1 MKKSLQHT
9 FRIFALATIFVASLS
24 LMSFDDTKDFETAKN
39 LDIFYTLFS
48 SISNSYVDEI
58 APGDLMTR
66 TITEMLKTLDP
77 YTNFI
82 PEADVERYTIASKG
96 EYGGIGASVTPRD
109 GALMIMVIREN
120 SPAHKAGL
128 LLGDR
133 IIEVDEHSILN
144 KPMEESNQLLQGEA
158 GSILQLV
165 ILRNGERKKI
175 SIERENIKINSVP
188 YYCMISPEIG
198 YVKLNEFSQNCSA
211 DVLTACKTLKS
222 QNAKSLVLDLRD
234 NPGGLLIEAIKIVNM
249 FVAKGERIVYT
260 KGQNKT
266 ENAKFS
272 TLADPFDTEIPVVV
286 LVNDRSASAAEIVA
300 GALQDLDRAVI
311 IGNQT
316 FGKGLVQTRKELAH
330 NCLLKV
336 TTAKYY
342 IPSGRCIQRLNYT
355 KRDANGNPTVVPDSL
370 QKTFF
375 TRNHRPVKDGGGIIP
390 DVILPIDSV
399 PALLSSLKES
409 FVFFDYIN
417 KNYSYRVTTH
427 IRPQS
432 FSLTEKDFLNFQK
445 FCKQTKYSYT
455 SASEKLLDSIALKA
469 KKEQLNI
476 SLQLQ
481 TLRQQIDEQQANI
494 FDKNKQQI
502 SKELE
507 SFIIRNLYFERGQVE
522 FLIRNDSSIA
532 QAQKYLT
539 NKSLYN
545 TILGK

>member
-1 MKKSLQHT
+1 M
-9 FRIFALATIFVASLS
+9 
-24 LMSFDDTKDFETAKN
+24 
-39 LDIFYTLFS
+39 
-48 SISNSYVDEI
+48 
-58 APGDLMTR
+58 
-66 TITEMLKTLDP
+66 
-77 YTNFI
+77 
-82 PEADVERYTIASKG
+82 
-96 EYGGIGASVTPRD
+96 
-109 GALMIMVIREN
+109 
-120 SPAHKAGL
+120 
-128 LLGDR
+128 
-133 IIEVDEHSILN
+133 
-144 KPMEESNQLLQGEA
+144 
-158 GSILQLV
+158 
-165 ILRNGERKKI
+165 
-175 SIERENIKINSVP
+175 
-188 YYCMISPEIG
+188 
-198 YVKLNEFSQNCSA
+198 
-211 DVLTACKTLKS
+211 
-222 QNAKSLVLDLRD
+222 
-234 NPGGLLIEAIKIVNM
+234 
-249 FVAKGERIVYT
+249 
-260 KGQNKT
+260 
-266 ENAKFS
+266 
-272 TLADPFDTEIPVVV
+272 
-286 LVNDRSASAAEIVA
+286 A

-417 KNYSYRVTTH
+417 KNYSYRDTTH

-432 FSLTEKDFLNFQK
+432 FSLTEKDFRNFQN